1 MRAAAYTARMAVARL
16 RALPRMLG
24 LLLLAGLCSRMLAPP
39 RAGFAATGAAPGWT
53 WEVTAEAGLAQL
65 RVRLCFEGFAPR
77 RLRLPR
83 PEALP
88 ALQVDQGAGL
98 CALRWDGEAF
108 VPGDCGPAACFA
120 YRVDVDALVQ
130 AGLASRHGRD
140 LLTDPGTWLLVPA
153 RFTERE
159 RARCRMRLPAGLHA
173 SVPWAP
179 LPEGAWAIPDTG
191 LLFPSRVALVHAAP
205 RTRLL
210 GGLPFTM
217 AVLEGARAASDA
229 GLDRWLAAAVDCV
242 AQPWG
247 GRFPIPRAQVVVV
260 PSGPSR
266 EPVDFGHAYQS
277 GGAAV
282 VLDLASTARDSDLP
296 LEWILVH
303 ELLHLAMPWIVG
315 EDAWLGEGFVTYYQ
329 EVLRARAG
337 AFGDAGP
344 WQALEEGFQRG
355 RSQPSVRTLAE
366 DSRDMHARHAY
377 YRVYWSG
384 AALALRMD
392 VTLQQSTRGRLSLDD
407 ALRLWSS
414 AAFRARRGWRA
425 LDLLSET
432 ERALGVGGLVA
443 PARAALAA
451 AGFPAIDDLYARL
464 GLSVDPR
471 GRVALLERAGPA
483 RQLRSRIGG
492 ASEPFL
498 PAGQAP

>member
-1 MRAAAYTARMAVARL
+1 MLACVAMAPATRGEA
-16 RALPRMLG
+16 ALP
-24 LLLLAGLCSRMLAPP
+24 
-39 RAGFAATGAAPGWT
+39 PGWT
-53 WEVTAEAGLAQL
+53 WEVSADAGLSRL
-65 RVRLCFEGFAPR
+65 DVRLCFEGFAPR
-77 RLRLPR
+77 LLRLPR
-83 PEALP
+83 PAALP
-88 ALQVDQGAGL
+88 ALAPLAGEGL
-98 CALRWDGEAF
+98 CPLALEGDAF
-108 VPGDCGPAACFA
+108 VPGTCGPRACFA
-120 YRVDVDALVQ
+120 YRVDVEALVR
-130 AGLASRHGRD
+130 ARLASRHGRD

-159 RARCRMRLPAGLHA
+159 RARCRLRLPEGLHA

-179 LPEGAWAIPDTG
+179 QEDGAWAIPDTG
-191 LLFPSRVALVHAAP
+191 LLFPSRVAFVHAAP

-210 GGLPFTM
+210 GGLPFTL
-217 AVLEGARAASDA
+217 AVLEGARAATDA
-229 GLDRWLAAAVDCV
+229 GIDRWLAAAVDCV

-266 EPVDFGHAYQS
+266 DPVDFGHAYQS

-282 VLDLASTARDSDLP
+282 VLDLSSTARDSDLP

-355 RSQPSVRTLAE
+355 RSQPSDRTLAE

-384 AALALRMD
+384 AALSLRMD
-392 VTLQQSTRGRLSLDD
+392 ISLQQATRGRLALDD
-407 ALRLWSS
+407 VLRLWSTP
-414 AAFRARRGWRA
+414 AFRARRGWRA
-425 LDLLSET
+425 LDLLAET
-432 ERALGVGGLVA
+432 ERALGVGGLVG
-443 PARAALAA
+443 PVRATLAGE
-451 AGFPAIDDLYARL
+451 GFPASADLYAAL
-464 GLSVDPR
+464 GLMVD
-471 GRVALLERAGPA
+471 GRAVVAL
-483 RQLRSRIGG
+483 GG
-492 ASEPFL
+492 APSPAAALRERIARATL
-498 PAGQAP
+498 PPGVPGEAR

>member
-1 MRAAAYTARMAVARL
+1 MPL
-16 RALPRMLG
+16 RALRG
-24 LLLLAGLCSRMLAPP
+24 WLLVLACVAMAPATP
-39 RAGFAATGAAPGWT
+39 GDAALPPGWT
-53 WEVTAEAGLAQL
+53 WEVSADAGLSRL
-65 RVRLCFEGFAPR
+65 DVRLCFEGFAPR
-77 RLRLPR
+77 LLRLPR
-83 PEALP
+83 PAALP
-88 ALQVDQGAGL
+88 ALAPLAGEGL
-98 CALRWDGEAF
+98 CPLALEGDAF
-108 VPGDCGPAACFA
+108 VPGTCGPRACFA
-120 YRVDVDALVQ
+120 YRVDVEALVQ
-130 AGLASRHGRD
+130 ARLASRHGRD

-159 RARCRMRLPAGLHA
+159 RARCRLRLPAGLHA

-179 LPEGAWAIPDTG
+179 QDDGAWAIPDTG
-191 LLFPSRVALVHAAP
+191 LLFPSRVAFVRAAP

-210 GGLPFTM
+210 GGLPFTL
-217 AVLEGARAASDA
+217 AVLEGAREASDA

-266 EPVDFGHAYQS
+266 DPVDFGHAYQS

-282 VLDLASTARDSDLP
+282 VLDLSSTARDSDLP

-355 RSQPSVRTLAE
+355 LSQPSTRTLAE

-392 VTLQQSTRGRLSLDD
+392 VMLQRAQRGVARLALDD
-407 ALRLWSS
+407 VLRLWSTP
-414 AAFRARRGWRA
+414 AFRARRGWRA
-425 LDLLSET
+425 LDLLAET
-432 ERALGVGGLVA
+432 ERALGVGGLVD

-451 AGFPAIDDLYARL
+451 SAFPATEDVYAHL
-464 GLSVDPR
+464 GL
-471 GRVALLERAGPA
+471 LRAGSGRLAVQPGLA
-483 RQLRSRIGG
+483 AQSLRQRIGSG
-492 ASEPFL
+492 APS
-498 PAGQAP
+498 ATAPTGEAP